1 MSGNLSEEELM
12 EIALKGYCEEL
23 EPKSLKGY
31 SPNVFDYIRR
41 CESNEEAF
49 QIIDFLVSRGEL
61 PEKVAQVVKKT
72 IVEKG
77 LRFYGPKKDVG
88 YYVEKYRVERD

>member
-12 EIALKGYCEEL
+12 EIALKGYSKEL

-31 SPNVFDYIRR
+31 APNIFDYIRR
-41 CESNEEAF
+41 CENNDEAF

-61 PEKVAQVVKKT
+61 PEKVAQIVKKT
-72 IVEKG
+72 IAEKG
-77 LRFYGPKKDVG
+77 LRFYGPKKEVG
-88 YYVEKYRVERD
+88 YYVEKYRAEKD